1 MNTPSKSNLSTNSKF
16 ISHKEKVPIWENPV
30 FKIRIHET
38 AVAKFLNT
46 VAPSQTIKRSAI
58 YSGTKIDRR
67 QFDGI
72 VNNNIR
78 PRHETLEQLALSP
91 FFTDKQKEELLGFC
105 NLEQIKIFIAQ
116 LQSSNSRSDEE
127 IIKELRQNP
136 DFLSVPGFKKLQN
149 GTLANFKSALVL
161 CFILHCNLEQAEE
174 LLHLYGFCWQTDKK
188 SKFLQEQ
195 LKQRHFNLYEV
206 ASAWCIKEEENPS
219 KAA

>member
-1 MNTPSKSNLSTNSKF
+1 MNTPSKTNLSTKSFDSTKT
-16 ISHKEKVPIWENPV
+16 IPVWEDDV
-30 FKIRIHET
+30 FKIDLYET
-38 AVAKFLNT
+38 AVARFLNT
-46 VAPSQTIKRSAI
+46 VAPSQTVKPSAI

-67 QFDGI
+67 QFYGI
-72 VNNNIR
+72 VNNNVR
-78 PRHETLEQLALSP
+78 PRHKTLEQLALSP
-91 FFTDKQKEELLGFC
+91 FFTEKQKEELLGFC
-105 NLEQIKIFIAQ
+105 DLERIKSFIAQ
-116 LQSSNSRSDEE
+116 LQFRNSRNDEE
-127 IIKELRQNP
+127 IIRELRKNP

-149 GTLANFKSALVL
+149 GTLANFESALVL
-161 CFILHCNLEQAEE
+161 CFILHCNPNQAEE